1 MDHIS
6 LYIRISIIFS
16 LGVFAW
22 LLIAGS
28 EWNGALIRGFLVFF
42 ALLLGHKLVTS
53 LMRMIVEVEENADG
67 SS

>member
-16 LGVFAW
+16 LGLFAW

-28 EWNGALIRGFLVFF
+28 EWNGALTRGFLVFF
-42 ALLLGHKLVTS
+42 ALLMGHKLVTS
-53 LMRMIVEVEENADG
+53 LMSMIVDQQKTNGDA
-67 SS
+67 